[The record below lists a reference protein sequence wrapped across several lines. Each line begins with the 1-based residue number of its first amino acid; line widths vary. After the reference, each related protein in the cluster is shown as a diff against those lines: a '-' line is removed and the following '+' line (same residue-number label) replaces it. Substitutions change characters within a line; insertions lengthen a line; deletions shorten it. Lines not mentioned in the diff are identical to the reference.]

1 MGVVKE
7 GPWGGDKEGKPFD
20 TKTVGWIL
28 GFEVWYDDYITG
40 IRFNYKQD
48 GFEIWTPVYGSQSG
62 GSREKV
68 QISNRLTGIRVTV
81 DSKDNLT
88 VVRSLTLVAG
98 PLISYGPYG
107 SSGAGKSFSANGTN
121 IVGFFGSSAELINA
135 IGIYINT

>member
-48 GFEIWTPVYGSQSG
+48 GFEIWTPV
-62 GSREKV
+62 
-68 QISNRLTGIRVTV
+68 QISRRLTGIRVTV

-98 PLISYGPYG
+98 PNISYGPYG
-107 SSGAGKSFSANGTN
+107 SSGAGNSFSANGTN
-121 IVGFFGSSAELINA
+121 IVGFFGRSSTELINA